1 MLYPQLEQRLQAS
14 KQAVNRA
21 TSESIV
27 EQCKQYLA
35 LLAEYRSQLF
45 ELQGTPGVS
54 QQSASPSLT
63 EEVAD
68 RVRLQR
74 VADRRRSS
82 MCVDVANLVGIDLC
96 VANRVAHYAETALV
110 FRRWLRHVV
119 RVSFTTV
126 SGYEAVEIFNRRKF
140 EGHDDWELRASGV
153 KFPGGDNSDL
163 MTVQEAVNLAGM
175 LRREDHVAQNAL

>member
-1 MLYPQLEQRLQAS
+1 MLHPQLEQRLQAS

-27 EQCKQYLA
+27 EQCKQHLA

-68 RVRLQR
+68 RKTIREAIERTTQERNKTQL
-74 VADRRRSS
+74 
-82 MCVDVANLVGIDLC
+82 LL
-96 VANRVAHYAETALV
+96 L
-110 FRRWLRHVV
+110 
-119 RVSFTTV
+119 SFKTV

-163 MTVQEAVNLAGM
+163 MTVQEAVDLAGM

>member
-1 MLYPQLEQRLQAS
+1 MLYPELEQRLQAS
-14 KQAVNRA
+14 KQALNRA

-35 LLAEYRSQLF
+35 LLAEYRTQLF

-54 QQSASPSLT
+54 QQSASSSLT
-63 EEVAD
+63 EEVP
-68 RVRLQR
+68 
-74 VADRRRSS
+74 
-82 MCVDVANLVGIDLC
+82 
-96 VANRVAHYAETALV
+96 NRKTIREAIERTTSERNKTEL
-110 FRRWLRHVV
+110 LLL
-119 RVSFTTV
+119 SFITV
-126 SGYEAVEIFNRRKF
+126 SGYEAVEIFNKRKY

-163 MTVQEAVNLAGM
+163 MTVQEAVDLAGL